1 MDGKT
6 QEEVVPRNVAF
17 VIGASIML
25 GFTLMLFIDE
35 TFKIIKE
42 KEIFRMLASQQAL
55 KDKNFEHN
63 SGILLATAADFPTA
77 KSRREDK
84 QKQSA
89 LLTTIALCVH
99 SLAEGVAMGASL
111 YRKWKFFLNCCDC
124 VVGQTADSGGSASVG
139 FMITLALFLHKAPE
153 AAGYG
158 TFIVHMK

>member
-1 MDGKT
+1 MDGNT

-63 SGILLATAADFPTA
+63 SGILLATAADFTTA

-111 YRKWKFFLNCCDC
+111 YRKWKVL
-124 VVGQTADSGGSASVG
+124 S
-139 FMITLALFLHKAPE
+139 
-153 AAGYG
+153 
-158 TFIVHMK
+158 